1 MTAADG
7 TRSRFLAVSDFVTN
21 PYTEQSSTK
30 NPATSQ
36 PTGANAD
43 QLTASLTKVM
53 NELKK
58 LFPANC
64 KFTNYRLDIKTISS
78 DTGVIFIAPV
88 PVCVVEKN
96 WKEF

>member
-1 MTAADG
+1 MCARRSRSALPTDG

-30 NPATSQ
+30 NPASSQ
-36 PTGANAD
+36 PSGANAD

-58 LFPANC
+58 
-64 KFTNYRLDIKTISS
+64 
-78 DTGVIFIAPV
+78 
-88 PVCVVEKN
+88 
-96 WKEF
+96 